1 MFNSSGSDESKSDK
15 GSKKKTAEEVET
27 KEQPPKARP
36 VVQDQKP
43 KDEMKESRADEVKEK
58 VNILRFRESL

>member
-43 KDEMKESRADEVKEK
+43 KDEMKESRAEVKET